1 MKIDVTKMKTAFDSV
16 FLFCVFEGIISCVLC
31 KEINN
36 PFLKIASVFIC
47 FICFKGL
54 VNKVVKKCDEDSE

>member
-16 FLFCVFEGIISCVLC
+16 FLFGVLEGIISCVLC

-47 FICFKGL
+47 VIFFKGL
-54 VNKVVKKCDEDSE
+54 ADKVVKKCDEDSE